1 MAELTL
7 AQHRG
12 THPHLAL
19 PTAASQVPAPPGT
32 GHRASPMGAGWGC
45 HPAASCAHPGPPP
58 QAAPG
63 TTFPTPGQV
72 GDGDGCTPAL
82 APSPAFQLSAQISL
96 RGAGCLAPKSPARA
110 KNSPRARRVA
120 AGTAQ
125 HRLGTAAEG
134 PWKCHHRGGG
144 TGTRGQ
150 DHVPVAL
157 PGTLACPGAP
167 RGSCP
172 QGEGR
177 QRGGGGRAVTPVPPT
192 GLTGSG
198 ARLSWPPEQGRGFSL
213 R

>member
-45 HPAASCAHPGPPP
+45 HPAASCTHPGPPP

-150 DHVPVAL
+150 ELSLSLCQAPSPAPGHPEDLVPRVKGGSEGAVAE
-157 PGTLACPGAP
+157 
-167 RGSCP
+167 R
-172 QGEGR
+172 
-177 QRGGGGRAVTPVPPT
+177 
-192 GLTGSG
+192 
-198 ARLSWPPEQGRGFSL
+198 
-213 R
+213 